1 VNAFHWILTALDRQ
15 RPRPEPPEM
24 ELVRA
29 REAKEQ
35 RAWAVFEKINDCEH
49 RGSMIPCGRTE
60 CGTRMCPKAWENL
73 RLARRI
79 A

>member
-1 VNAFHWILTALDRQ
+1 
-15 RPRPEPPEM
+15 M